1 MLERETS
8 RFLLPRK
15 HLQTGK
21 YSKKNRPT
29 FLYTENPSSTLSR
42 DSLLAD
48 DFVGAEVG
56 AGTEAC
62 VNAGVGALGAEYVFT
77 LRKSICGGD

>member
-1 MLERETS
+1 MS
-8 RFLLPRK
+8 
-15 HLQTGK
+15 
-21 YSKKNRPT
+21 
-29 FLYTENPSSTLSR
+29 
-42 DSLLAD
+42 
-48 DFVGAEVG
+48 AEVG